1 MEGLLSSG
9 PTLSS
14 LFTNNKVQISFHEHL
29 NVQKTKIGFKLQESF
44 DDKMKNLE
52 DVIRKQ
58 EDLIVKL
65 QSK

>member
-1 MEGLLSSG
+1 MLTLLYTQMS
-9 PTLSS
+9 
-14 LFTNNKVQISFHEHL
+14 KVQTIFNEHL
-29 NVQKTKIGFKLQESF
+29 KDQTPQLVLKLQDSF
-44 DDKMKNLE
+44 DDKMRNLE